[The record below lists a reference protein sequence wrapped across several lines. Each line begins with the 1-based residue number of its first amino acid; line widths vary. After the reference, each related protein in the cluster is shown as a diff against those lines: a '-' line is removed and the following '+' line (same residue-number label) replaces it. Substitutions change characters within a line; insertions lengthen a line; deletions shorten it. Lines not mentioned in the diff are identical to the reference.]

1 MANKGKKSLVE
12 SLKFNSYAD
21 MVSGDDKA
29 VSEVPLK
36 DLNDFKD
43 HPFKVNDD
51 TEDMKELV
59 ESIRQNGVL
68 TAGTV
73 RLRPEGGYEII
84 SGHRRKRACELAG
97 LETMPVFIVALDDD
111 EAVIR
116 MVDANLQREEILPS
130 EKAHAYRMKY
140 DAMKH
145 RGCRDE
151 DREKGKTVDLIG
163 SAAGESGKTV
173 QRYICLSNLSDFLLD
188 LVDRKK
194 LPLMSGV
201 EISFLRE
208 AEQEWVYQ
216 RIAESGISVTPTQG
230 ARLREHSKEG
240 DLSEG
245 MVKLILS
252 DEKPKARRFVM
263 KADRIAE
270 YFPEEM
276 TEEEIEKAIYQ
287 LLEEWKKQ
295 R

>member
-1 MANKGKKSLVE
+1 M
-12 SLKFNSYAD
+12 
-21 MVSGDDKA
+21 
-29 VSEVPLK
+29 
-36 DLNDFKD
+36 
-43 HPFKVNDD
+43 
-51 TEDMKELV
+51 
-59 ESIRQNGVL
+59 
-68 TAGTV
+68 
-73 RLRPEGGYEII
+73 
-84 SGHRRKRACELAG
+84 
-97 LETMPVFIVALDDD
+97 FIVALDDD

-173 QRYICLSNLSDFLLD
+173 QRYICLSNLSDLLLD

-208 AEQEWVYQ
+208 PEQEWVFQ
-216 RIAESGISVTPTQG
+216 RIAESGISVTPVQG
-230 ARLREHSKEG
+230 AKLREHSKEG

-263 KADRIAE
+263 KADRISE

-276 TEEEIEKAIYQ
+276 TEEEIERTIYQ
-287 LLEEWKKQ
+287 LLEQWKKQ